1 MSGRGDVGRQG
12 EQIAAEYLRARGYAV
27 VDANWRGRGGELDVV
42 ATQNGQVVFVEVR
55 SRSTTTGATA
65 AESIGPD
72 KQRRLL
78 RAAEEYL
85 ARKEPNA
92 SARIDVITV
101 LFRPGR
107 TPDVQHIVNAVV
119 P

>member
-1 MSGRGDVGRQG
+1 VSARGEVGRLG
-12 EQIAAEYLRARGYAV
+12 ERLASDYLRARGYAV
-27 VDANWRGRGGELDVV
+27 VDANWRGRGGELDLV

-55 SRSTTTGATA
+55 SRSTTTGMTA

-85 ARKEPNA
+85 SRKAPNA

-101 LFRPGR
+101 FLGPGR
-107 TPDVQHIVNAVV
+107 APEVQHIVGAVSA
-119 P
+119 